1 MNREVKLK
9 TIETDIKKLGEV
21 LKEAAQTITEQGI
34 SNYPI
39 FIAHQYSLNMGI
51 SLIDKDTMGTN
62 WSLNASTLEELAT
75 KNIII
80 GEKLENFRQIYK
92 SPQDFVCIFIVDATT
107 TEFLF
112 YPYEEEVAGDA
123 VSD

>member
-1 MNREVKLK
+1 MNREIKLK
-9 TIETDIKKLGEV
+9 TIETDIKKLGDV
-21 LKEAAQTITEQGI
+21 LKEPAQTITEQDI

-51 SLIDKDTMGTN
+51 PLIDKETVGTN

-75 KNIII
+75 KNIIV

-92 SPQDFVCIFIVDATT
+92 SPQDFVCIFIVDDAS